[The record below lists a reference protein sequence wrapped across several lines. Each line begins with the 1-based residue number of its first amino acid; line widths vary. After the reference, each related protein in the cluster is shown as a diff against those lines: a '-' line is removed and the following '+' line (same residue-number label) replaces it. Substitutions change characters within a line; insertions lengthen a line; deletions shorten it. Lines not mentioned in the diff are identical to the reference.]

1 MTQEQP
7 AGGYPAG
14 GQPAAYPGG
23 ASPGA
28 YAGGAYPAGAYPTG
42 AYIPPQAWAG
52 ASPYPGMVQPPPVED
67 PTPYH
72 RLFRTAPRYD
82 WWRPLVAVA
91 VFVAFLL
98 VSQVFVAVI
107 WVIVLFASAG
117 DLTDFTSV
125 AAVMGQ
131 LTDVSNPLS
140 LFLLLGS
147 VAIMLPLVPL
157 AMLCAGLRPV
167 SLRHSVAF
175 RIRWRWMLWCTIP
188 ALVITILSTGLS
200 FLGPLFGVPIEPV
213 PVDAGRFA
221 LLAVLIIVLVP
232 LQSAAEEY
240 VFRGLIMQ
248 TIGAWVKNPW
258 VGIIVSTVIFTV
270 GHTQYE
276 IWGLLSVGVMG
287 LGFAIVVWRTGGLE
301 AGIAFHVVNNVVAL
315 LLLAS
320 GSLGTTIMS
329 SEGSDPLAPL
339 VQAVFTAGFVLWVEF
354 AARRQGIS
362 RNRPL
367 PPAEVVTSPPP
378 PAPPLPPTPAV

>member
-1 MTQEQP
+1 VTWQQGGP
-7 AGGYPAG
+7 QADGNPQGGYPQG
-14 GQPAAYPGG
+14 GYPQGGYPQGGYIPPEAWSGTPAYPGM
-23 ASPGA
+23 
-28 YAGGAYPAGAYPTG
+28 
-42 AYIPPQAWAG
+42 IL
-52 ASPYPGMVQPPPVED
+52 PPPVED

-91 VFVAFLL
+91 VFVAFFL
-98 VSQVFVAVI
+98 VAQVVVAI
-107 WVIVLFASAG
+107 GWVIVIIASGASLT
-117 DLTDFTSV
+117 DLTSIP
-125 AAVMGQ
+125 AVMGQ
-131 LTDVSNPLS
+131 LTDVSNPVS
-140 LFLLLGS
+140 LVLLLGS

-188 ALVITILSTGLS
+188 SLVITILSTGLS

-240 VFRGLIMQ
+240 VFRGLVMQ

-362 RNRPL
+362 RDRPL
-367 PPAEVVTSPPP
+367 PPAEVFTSPPP
-378 PAPPLPPTPAV
+378 PASPLPPMPTV

>member
-1 MTQEQP
+1 MTWQQP
-7 AGGYPAG
+7 GDAQTPSPQGGHPQG
-14 GQPAAYPGG
+14 D
-23 ASPGA
+23 
-28 YAGGAYPAGAYPTG
+28 
-42 AYIPPQAWAG
+42 YIPPEAWNG
-52 ASPYPGMVQPPPVED
+52 APTFPAMIVPPPVED

-72 RLFRTAPRYD
+72 RLFRTSRAFA

-91 VFVAFLL
+91 VFVAFFL
-98 VSQVFVAVI
+98 VSQVFVAVV
-107 WVIVLFASAG
+107 WVIALIASGAG
-117 DLTDFTSV
+117 LTDFTSV
-125 AAVMGQ
+125 SGVMGQ
-131 LTDVSNPLS
+131 LTDISNPMN

-175 RIRWRWMLWCTIP
+175 RIRWRWMLWCAIP
-188 ALVITILSTGLS
+188 ALVITVLSTGLS
-200 FLGPLFGVPIEPV
+200 FLPLLWGDTLEPV

-248 TIGAWVKNPW
+248 TIGAWVRSPW
-258 VGIIVSTVIFTV
+258 VGIIVSTVVFTV

-320 GSLGTTIMS
+320 GALGTTVMS
-329 SEGSDPLAPL
+329 SEGSDALAPV
-339 VQAVFTAGFVLWVEF
+339 VQAVFTAGFVVWVEF

-362 RNRPL
+362 RERPL
-367 PPAEVVTSPPP
+367 PQAAPYAAPAVPPQ
-378 PAPPLPPTPAV
+378 PPTPAV

>member
-1 MTQEQP
+1 VTEQRP
-7 AGGYPAG
+7 GGPVGGHPTGGYPTG
-14 GQPAAYPGG
+14 G
-23 ASPGA
+23 
-28 YAGGAYPAGAYPTG
+28 
-42 AYIPPQAWAG
+42 YIPPEAWSG
-52 ASPYPGMVQPPPVED
+52 APPYPAMILPPPVED

-72 RLFRTAPRYD
+72 RLFRTARAYA

-91 VFVAFLL
+91 VFVAFFL
-98 VSQVFVAVI
+98 VSQVIVGVV
-107 WVIVLFASAG
+107 WVIVLLASGAG
-117 DLTDFTSV
+117 LSGLTSIPELT
-125 AAVMGQ
+125 MQ

-167 SLRHSVAF
+167 GLRHSVAF

-200 FLGPLFGVPIEPV
+200 FLGPILGMPIEPV

-221 LLAVLIIVLVP
+221 LLTVLIIVLVP

-248 TIGAWVKNPW
+248 TLGAWVRSPW

-320 GSLGTTIMS
+320 GALGTTVMS
-329 SEGSDPLAPL
+329 SEGSDPLAPI
-339 VQAVFTAGFVLWVEF
+339 VQAVFTAGFVVWVEF

-362 RNRPL
+362 RVRPL
-367 PPAEVVTSPPP
+367 PPAYQAP
-378 PAPPLPPTPAV
+378 PAPLPPASAV